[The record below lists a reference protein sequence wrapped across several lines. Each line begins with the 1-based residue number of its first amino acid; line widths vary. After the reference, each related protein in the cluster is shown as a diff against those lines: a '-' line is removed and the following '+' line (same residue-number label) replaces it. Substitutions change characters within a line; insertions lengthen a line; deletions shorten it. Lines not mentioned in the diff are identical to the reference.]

1 MAKRGKW
8 SGAKEVLRC
17 RTCRTT
23 IVVPAGTPPPPCAC
37 GPGSWE
43 PMLKPLLRDGR
54 IVRDLPPPRTIRD
67 HVLEQLT
74 HVSMDTLRRKA
85 VRQDF

>member
-1 MAKRGKW
+1 
-8 SGAKEVLRC
+8 
-17 RTCRTT
+17 
-23 IVVPAGTPPPPCAC
+23 
-37 GPGSWE
+37 
-43 PMLKPLLRDGR
+43 MLKPLLRDGR

-74 HVSMDTLRRKA
+74 HVPMDTLRRKA